1 MNVHEFL
8 SNTIL
13 NISIEKLIS
22 FFIKALLIYGITQ
35 VAVSFT
41 KYLFRR
47 SQKRKKLAILD
58 QTTSSFIQRLLVY
71 TLYIIGMAIFL
82 SLIPGME
89 KVSSSILAGAGIM
102 AMAVGFASQEAL
114 SNFVS
119 GLFIVFGK
127 PFRIG
132 DSIMIDSVVNG
143 TVSEITLR
151 HTIIKSLDNRMIIIP
166 NSKIN
171 SSTIVNSTIGEQ
183 DTCSFI
189 EVGVSYDTN
198 LDKAISVMRD
208 EIMHHPLLID
218 RRTPE
223 EKQGNSPQ
231 VVIRVIALGD
241 SAITLKAWA
250 WAANAGNAFVLK
262 CDLLKSIKE
271 RFDKENI
278 EIPYPYNNVIVKK

>member
-13 NISIEKLIS
+13 NVSIEKLIS
-22 FFIKALLIYGITQ
+22 FFIKALLIYGVTQ

>member
-8 SNTIL
+8 NNTIL

-58 QTTSSFIQRLLVY
+58 QTTSSFIQRLIVY

-143 TVSEITLR
+143 TVAEITLR

-198 LDKAISVMRD
+198 LDKAIDVMRD

-223 EKQGNSPQ
+223 EKQGNTPQ

-250 WAANAGNAFVLK
+250 WAENAGNAFVLK

-278 EIPYPYNNVIVKK
+278 EIPYPYNNVIVKR